1 MLNQDGI
8 YHLHPIQEN
17 EKQDPF
23 IFDIM
28 TSCFELFYSASNN
41 TALFDELIVNWTSN
55 SSQNHFIYGQIQ
67 SSFYTKVGNISNIF
81 VLGKEN
87 DDTDEYDISILV
99 HEWIHYFENTLSRA
113 DSLGGSHT
121 YDDVLD
127 SRLSFGEGLATGI
140 SGIISGRYYIDT
152 MGAQQSNGYFDD
164 LESGNIPDDGWCNE
178 YCLAQLIYDICDDGE
193 DNETISLSIQSIYS
207 VLTSDNYKNSY
218 AFTNIYLF
226 VTQLKQFLSSQN
238 DNESISKLNL
248 LCERYSIIVNDEWGT
263 NETKTYATNRNLLL
277 FFKNIK

>member
-1 MLNQDGI
+1 MLVNNTSIEQIKNAQSGWNI
-8 YHLHPIQEN
+8 SSSSYSGER
-17 EKQDPF
+17 EAGPF
-23 IFDIM
+23 SIFDIM

-55 SSQNHFIYGQIQ
+55 STQNHFIYGQIQ

-140 SGIISGRYYIDT
+140 SGIIRK
-152 MGAQQSNGYFDD
+152 
-164 LESGNIPDDGWCNE
+164 
-178 YCLAQLIYDICDDGE
+178 
-193 DNETISLSIQSIYS
+193 
-207 VLTSDNYKNSY
+207 VLY
-218 AFTNIYLF
+218 
-226 VTQLKQFLSSQN
+226 
-238 DNESISKLNL
+238 
-248 LCERYSIIVNDEWGT
+248 
-263 NETKTYATNRNLLL
+263 
-277 FFKNIK
+277 